1 MLMFTDEAKSQVW
14 DAFTLASNAGPYGE
28 KFAASLHKQL
38 SLLNLR
44 SDNIIC
50 TYGRSESQINNE
62 EHKFDFDSEFM
73 LKWINNNGE
82 SYMYGA
88 LVWHNESQYFSIH
101 T

>member
-14 DAFTLASNAGPYGE
+14 DAFTLASNTGRYGV

-44 SDNIIC
+44 KDNIIC
-50 TYGRSESQINNE
+50 TYGRSESRINNA

-82 SYMYGA
+82 PYMYGA